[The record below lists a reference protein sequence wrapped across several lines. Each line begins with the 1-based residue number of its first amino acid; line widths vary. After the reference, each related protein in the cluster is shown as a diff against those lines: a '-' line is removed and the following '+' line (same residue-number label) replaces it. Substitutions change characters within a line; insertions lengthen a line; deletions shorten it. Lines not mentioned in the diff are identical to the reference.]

1 MRIDK
6 LATLLFTIALAA
18 LVACSDD
25 GGGGGDDADDGTT
38 EDDGTTDDGDDGT
51 DDGDDGDDGTPDG
64 GPEGDGSTA
73 CLGPVEEV
81 PNEEWA
87 HVDEGDEIEHE
98 AEPPAS
104 GTHFRDVWAMWT
116 VHGAVPRGYWI
127 HNVEHGGI
135 VLLHS
140 PDASEEIVTQ
150 LNAAYEA
157 IPVDEDCGHKRAIL
171 AQDAPLQTP
180 VAVIA
185 ADRRMV
191 GDCVDQEAILQFV
204 TDFRGQGGQA
214 PEAEECAEGTFVS
227 PP

>member
-51 DDGDDGDDGTPDG
+51 EDDGTEDDGTGPDG
-64 GPEGDGSTA
+64 GTDGDGGSGA
-73 CLGPVEEV
+73 CATEPLQQENRGWV
-81 PNEEWA
+81 P
-87 HVDEGDEIEHE
+87 HQPLDSEIEY
-98 AEPPAS
+98 ADEPPAS
-104 GTHFRDVWAMWT
+104 GLHYAMWAT
-116 VHGAVPRGYWI
+116 WAVHGEVPRGYWV

-140 PDASEEIVTQ
+140 PDASEEVVAD

-157 IPVDEDCGHKRAIL
+157 IPDDDACGHKRAIVATD
-171 AQDAPLQTP
+171 AQLTTP
-180 VAVIA
+180 VAVVA
-185 ADRRMV
+185 AYYVMT
-191 GDCVDQEAILQFV
+191 GDCVDQDAILQFV
-204 TDFRGQGGQA
+204 TDHRGQG
-214 PEAEECAEGTFVS
+214 PEDICDEGTFAA
-227 PP
+227 PPP